1 MDTSP
6 KEDQETK
13 INKGDE
19 FMTLRRKNRNTLT
32 ENKVNLP
39 KEGVVMNTTIIIY
52 FTTLISIGGLL
63 IGFLFGWFASEYVD
77 TYLENKTQTT
87 LTPHPEMLDED
98 GNMIPF
104 QTAKLIS
111 VHFEPSDDFDTDPF
125 DEYDDT

>member
-6 KEDQETK
+6 ETDQKNK

-19 FMTLRRKNRNTLT
+19 FMTLRRKNRNTLAQ
-32 ENKVNLP
+32 NKVNLP
-39 KEGVVMNTTIIIY
+39 KEGAVMNNTLIIY
-52 FTTLISIGGLL
+52 FSTLISIGGLL
-63 IGFLFGWFASEYVD
+63 IGFLFGWFANAYVD
-77 TYLENKTQTT
+77 AYLENKVQTT

-111 VHFEPSDDFDTDPF
+111 VHFEPSDEFDMDPF
-125 DEYDDT
+125 DEDDDA